1 MCMCSIDIKRDQVC
15 DRTASWEGTS
25 IEERAT
31 GWRTSS
37 LVRTHI
43 HILEIVTIAIVVQHT
58 VSATGSPQTHWLF
71 RKLTLSHSCS
81 QVPKRPCLSCL
92 CKTVPQQSQNTS
104 ERAAAALFNGSNH
117 HRQWRSCPEN
127 TRSVSSLCFF
137 IATSLCCYSVS

>member
-58 VSATGSPQTHWLF
+58 VSATHGQSSDA
-71 RKLTLSHSCS
+71 LT
-81 QVPKRPCLSCL
+81 V
-92 CKTVPQQSQNTS
+92 S
-104 ERAAAALFNGSNH
+104 ETDSFSFL
-117 HRQWRSCPEN
+117 
-127 TRSVSSLCFF
+127 
-137 IATSLCCYSVS
+137 